1 MPPSIEWIRP
11 WDCLLA
17 LLATE
22 HLSFLLE
29 HEAEIETLGQ
39 TLQAAFWVEN
49 WRNSKQ
55 ASGFP

>member
-1 MPPSIEWIRP
+1 M
-11 WDCLLA
+11 LA